1 MAHSGTRGLKS
12 QGVRNWESLSREAR
26 DRKVQGWAR
35 NWLGGPS
42 WLKRWLRGLRWMA
55 GLLRLLAEAGLRAA
69 GWLAEAALWVA
80 AVSLAALQG
89 YQQAT
94 EC

>member
-26 DRKVQGWAR
+26 DRKVQWQAR

-42 WLKRWLRGLRWMA
+42 WLERLLRVLRRMA
-55 GLLRLLAEAGLRAA
+55 GLLRLLAAAGLRAA
-69 GWLAEAALWVA
+69 GWLAEAAVWVA

-89 YQQAT
+89 FQQAT

>member
-12 QGVRNWESLSREAR
+12 QGVRNWESSSREAR
-26 DRKVQGWAR
+26 DRKVQWQAR

-42 WLKRWLRGLRWMA
+42 WLERLLRGFRRMA
-55 GLLRLLAEAGLRAA
+55 GLLKLLAEAGLRAA

-89 YQQAT
+89 FPQAT